1 MKLIVGLGNPGNKYE
16 LTRHNLGFL
25 AVDYF
30 LKSRDAITCQS
41 KFNAQVCEYH
51 ENGVKVF
58 FVKPQSYMNLSGEVI
73 REITSFYKVDAT
85 TDLLVVHDDKD
96 LVFGQI
102 KFGNGSGAGGHNG
115 VQNTIDELGTKDFA
129 RIRIGVE
136 SREPDSPLPT
146 DEFVLQ
152 NFTDEELAQLD
163 EKVFPETNKL
173 IEQFLQN

>member
-85 TDLLVVHDDKD
+85 
-96 LVFGQI
+96 
-102 KFGNGSGAGGHNG
+102 
-115 VQNTIDELGTKDFA
+115 
-129 RIRIGVE
+129 
-136 SREPDSPLPT
+136 
-146 DEFVLQ
+146 
-152 NFTDEELAQLD
+152 
-163 EKVFPETNKL
+163 
-173 IEQFLQN
+173 

>member
-1 MKLIVGLGNPGNKYE
+1 MKIIVGLGNPGNRYE
-16 LTRHNLGFL
+16 LTRHNAGFL
-25 AVDYF
+25 AIDYF
-30 LKSRDAITCQS
+30 LKDRDAITCQS

-51 ENGVKVF
+51 ENGMKVF

-73 REITSFYKVDAT
+73 REIAAFYKIDVT
-85 TDLLVVHDDKD
+85 TDLLVIHDDKD

-102 KFGNGSGAGGHNG
+102 KSGSGSGAGGHNG

-136 SREPDSPLPT
+136 AREPDSPLPT

-152 NFTDEELAQLD
+152 KFTDEELAQLK

-173 IEQFLQN
+173 IEAFLQK